1 MATDRLPLGYLMP
14 AAGGNVALYAFSG
27 WLPIHHR
34 GGIGR
39 PTWLVFAAPGSDV
52 TAAFEGAMLM
62 RSRPP
67 GPWER
72 IPEDL
77 GGDFGARLRELVQ
90 RKWIEAR
97 AGLN

>member
-1 MATDRLPLGYLMP
+1 MATDRLPFGYLMP
-14 AAGGNVALYAFSG
+14 AGGGSVALYAFSV
-27 WLPIHHR
+27 WLPIHHPK
-34 GGIGR
+34 GIGR
-39 PTWLVFAAPGSDV
+39 PAWLVFAAPASDI
-52 TAAFEGAMLM
+52 TAAFEGAMFM

-90 RKWIEAR
+90 RKWLEAE
-97 AGLN
+97 LTMK